1 MSVRDKNL
9 VLFSS
14 NLDIIA
20 VSISTVTF
28 DSELDMTTLEL
39 LKPKVHYFYM
49 GVIYYISLQKKVMVV
64 LTLLWVISV
73 PLSVHMTNPMF
84 ENYIHFPLSLPF
96 VTQVYKLQGTDTISK
111 S

>member
-20 VSISTVTF
+20 VSISTVAF

-49 GVIYYISLQKKVMVV
+49 GVILTNV
-64 LTLLWVISV
+64 L
-73 PLSVHMTNPMF
+73 
-84 ENYIHFPLSLPF
+84 
-96 VTQVYKLQGTDTISK
+96 
-111 S
+111 

>member
-20 VSISTVTF
+20 VSISTVAF

-49 GVIYYISLQKKVMVV
+49 GVIYYIYRYISLQKKVMVV

-73 PLSVHMTNPMF
+73 PLSVHMTNQ
-84 ENYIHFPLSLPF
+84 NCIHFPPVS
-96 VTQVYKLQGTDTISK
+96 SK
-111 S
+111 EQTC